1 MASNS
6 SVSFTNPADGQGG
19 LLIHLGNGNFVACE
33 RACTHAGVPV
43 NYDTGTGQFLCPA
56 HGAIFDPLNGF
67 SHVAGSGPSGLGPL
81 PQVTIRVNA
90 DGTIT
95 TG

>member
-1 MASNS
+1 MRLS
-6 SVSFTNPADGQGG
+6 
-19 LLIHLGNGNFVACE
+19 NGNFVACE
-33 RACTHAGVPV
+33 IACTHAGVPV
-43 NYDTGTGQFLCPA
+43 NYDTGSGQLHCPA

-67 SHVAGSGPSGLGPL
+67 SHVSGTGPSGLGPL
-81 PQVTIRVNA
+81 PKVTIRVNG